1 MKVVLIHRFQT
12 ALVPQEPAPRFVEI
26 STRMPQKVRHGGK
39 MSLQGVSALRL
50 NKYKKILRRINALAP
65 AMKVLSDGDFAEKT
79 GQLRRQ
85 YQAGKSLEQ
94 LLPESYALVR
104 EAAGRVLQMVPYDVQ
119 VLGAIALHFGDIA
132 EMKTGEG
139 KTLSA
144 AMPLYLNALTGKSC
158 ILVTTNEY
166 LAARDGGQL
175 SQLYAFLGMTTGIGV
190 TTQPEQQLT
199 AEKKRQI
206 YACDIVYTTN
216 AVLGFDYLID
226 NLSRSPKERFL
237 RPFYYVIVDEADAVL
252 LDSAQTPLVIS
263 GAPRVQSNLY
273 AITDD
278 FVSMLR
284 EEDFEVKG
292 RTKAFLTDSGILRAQ
307 KYFAVSNLF
316 APENE
321 ELLRHICLALRAQKT
336 MEREKDYLVDRGKVV
351 LLDAASGRMLESTK
365 LGNGLHQALEA
376 KEHVTLSQENRQMAC
391 VTYQDLF
398 NLFPKLTGMSGTAI
412 QDAEELRGTYG
423 CEVVQIPTHRP
434 CRRKDEKP
442 TYYTNLRAQLMA
454 VMGELTREHETGRPV
469 LAVTESIEVSEL
481 LSGLLLQDGIPHS
494 VLNAH
499 NAAREAQIIKE
510 AGQKG
515 AVTVATG
522 MAGRG
527 TDIKLGEGADALGGL
542 CVLIVGEMENRRME
556 LQARGRAGRQG
567 DPGSSQVFV
576 SLDDTVI
583 RDHGK
588 KSLRRYR
595 TTDRILS
602 SPRLISACRQAQ
614 KISEE
619 QGRLARRSTAE
630 YAVSLSRQ
638 RQLVYEM
645 RDRILRKVPEDDT
658 YYFAME
664 REAVDAWLEKIPG
677 LPSVD
682 AVARYCLDNITY
694 RLPSSFDL
702 WEFSTRDRIRDVVLS
717 LAREAFARKKQE
729 IGSKEHFALFL
740 RRMLL
745 RALDDAWVEQVDYL
759 QQLRSAVAGRQYA
772 QKNVIYEYHRE
783 AYAAFVRMEQTV
795 KAQAMRCILLGEVIR
810 TKAGGIQ
817 VRMP

>member
-1 MKVVLIHRFQT
+1 MMQQ
-12 ALVPQEPAPRFVEI
+12 A
-26 STRMPQKVRHGGK
+26 
-39 MSLQGVSALRL
+39 VSSWRRK
-50 NKYKKILRRINALAP
+50 KYEKILRRINALAP

-694 RLPSSFDL
+694 RLPSSFDC
-702 WEFSTRDRIRDVVLS
+702 WDFSTRDRIRDVVLS

-795 KAQAMRCILLGEVIR
+795 KIQAMRCILLGEVIR

>member
-1 MKVVLIHRFQT
+1 
-12 ALVPQEPAPRFVEI
+12 
-26 STRMPQKVRHGGK
+26 

>member
-1 MKVVLIHRFQT
+1 
-12 ALVPQEPAPRFVEI
+12 
-26 STRMPQKVRHGGK
+26 

-595 TTDRILS
+595 TTDRTLS

-702 WEFSTRDRIRDVVLS
+702 WDFSTRDRIRDVVLS

-795 KAQAMRCILLGEVIR
+795 KIQAMRGILLGEVIR

>member
-1 MKVVLIHRFQT
+1 
-12 ALVPQEPAPRFVEI
+12 
-26 STRMPQKVRHGGK
+26 

-104 EAAGRVLQMVPYDVQ
+104 EAAGRVLQMVHYDVQ
-119 VLGAIALHFGDIA
+119 VLGAIDLHFGDIA

-190 TTQPEQQLT
+190 TTQPGQQLT

-284 EEDFEVKG
+284 EEDFEVKD

-376 KEHVTLSQENRQMAC
+376 KEHVTLTKENRQMAC

-398 NLFPKLTGMSGTAI
+398 NLFPKLAGMSGTAI

-595 TTDRILS
+595 TTDRTLS

-702 WEFSTRDRIRDVVLS
+702 WDFSTRDRIRDVVLS

-759 QQLRSAVAGRQYA
+759 QQLRASVAGRQYA

-795 KAQAMRCILLGEVIR
+795 KIQAMRCILLGEVIR

>member
-1 MKVVLIHRFQT
+1 
-12 ALVPQEPAPRFVEI
+12 
-26 STRMPQKVRHGGK
+26 

-595 TTDRILS
+595 TTDRTLS

-795 KAQAMRCILLGEVIR
+795 KIQAMRGILLGEVIR

>member
-1 MKVVLIHRFQT
+1 MMQQ
-12 ALVPQEPAPRFVEI
+12 A
-26 STRMPQKVRHGGK
+26 
-39 MSLQGVSALRL
+39 VSSWRRK
-50 NKYKKILRRINALAP
+50 KYEKILRRINALAP

-351 LLDAASGRMLESTK
+351 LLDASSGRMLESTK

-376 KEHVTLSQENRQMAC
+376 KEHVTLTKENRQMAC

-694 RLPSSFDL
+694 RLPSSFDC
-702 WEFSTRDRIRDVVLS
+702 WDFSTRDRIRDVVLS

-795 KAQAMRCILLGEVIR
+795 KIQAMRCILLGEVIR

>member
-1 MKVVLIHRFQT
+1 
-12 ALVPQEPAPRFVEI
+12 
-26 STRMPQKVRHGGK
+26 

-190 TTQPEQQLT
+190 TTQPGQQLT

-398 NLFPKLTGMSGTAI
+398 NLFPKLAGMSGTAI

-595 TTDRILS
+595 TTDRTLS

-702 WEFSTRDRIRDVVLS
+702 WDFSTRDRIRDVVLS

-759 QQLRSAVAGRQYA
+759 QQLRASVAGRQYA

>member
-1 MKVVLIHRFQT
+1 
-12 ALVPQEPAPRFVEI
+12 
-26 STRMPQKVRHGGK
+26 

-595 TTDRILS
+595 TTDRTLS

-702 WEFSTRDRIRDVVLS
+702 WDFSTRDRIRDVVLS

>member
-1 MKVVLIHRFQT
+1 MMQQ
-12 ALVPQEPAPRFVEI
+12 A
-26 STRMPQKVRHGGK
+26 
-39 MSLQGVSALRL
+39 VSSWRRK
-50 NKYKKILRRINALAP
+50 KYEKILRRINALAP

-190 TTQPEQQLT
+190 TTQPGQQLT

-284 EEDFEVKG
+284 EEDFEVKD

-398 NLFPKLTGMSGTAI
+398 NLFPKLAGMSGTAI

-595 TTDRILS
+595 TTDRTLS

-702 WEFSTRDRIRDVVLS
+702 WDFSTRDRIRDVVLS

>member
-1 MKVVLIHRFQT
+1 MMQQ
-12 ALVPQEPAPRFVEI
+12 A
-26 STRMPQKVRHGGK
+26 
-39 MSLQGVSALRL
+39 VSSWRRK
-50 NKYKKILRRINALAP
+50 KYEKILRRINALAP

-190 TTQPEQQLT
+190 TTQPGQQLT

-226 NLSRSPKERFL
+226 NLSRSPEERFL

-284 EEDFEVKG
+284 EEDFEVKD

-351 LLDAASGRMLESTK
+351 LLDAASGRMLENTK

-376 KEHVTLSQENRQMAC
+376 KEHVTLTKENRQMAC

-398 NLFPKLTGMSGTAI
+398 NLFPKLSGMSGTAV

-423 CEVVQIPTHRP
+423 CEVVRIPTHRP
-434 CRRKDEKP
+434 CRRKDAAP
-442 TYYTNLRAQLMA
+442 RYYSNLRAQLMA
-454 VMGELTREHETGRPV
+454 VMEELTKVHEAGRPV
-469 LAVTESIEVSEL
+469 LVVTESIGVSEL
-481 LSGLLLQDGIPHS
+481 ISGLLLEDGIPHS
-494 VLNAH
+494 VLNAR
-499 NAAREAQIIKE
+499 NAAKEAQIIKE

-588 KSLRRYR
+588 KSLCRYR
-595 TTDRILS
+595 TTDRTLS

-702 WEFSTRDRIRDVVLS
+702 WDFSTRDRIRDVVLS

-795 KAQAMRCILLGEVIR
+795 KIQAMRGILLGEVIR